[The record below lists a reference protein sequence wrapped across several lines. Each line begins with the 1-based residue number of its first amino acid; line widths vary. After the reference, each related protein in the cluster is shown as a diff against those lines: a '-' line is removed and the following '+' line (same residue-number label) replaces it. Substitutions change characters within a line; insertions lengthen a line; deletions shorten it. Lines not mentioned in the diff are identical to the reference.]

1 MQAAGTTA
9 TTILG
14 SPQPSNMARYSLKPE
29 MTVDRV
35 DICMLTKFAASY
47 ADLVRVF
54 GEPLR
59 HALGEK
65 VQVEW
70 SLVFHDAGTGQAV
83 LASIFDW
90 LEFDTLPEDV
100 TEWALS
106 GTDVRA
112 VWAVSNHMMQRY
124 ADVVH

>member
-1 MQAAGTTA
+1 MQAASSTSPL
-9 TTILG
+9 LG

-35 DICMLTKFAASY
+35 DICMLTKFQAHY
-47 ADLVRVF
+47 ADLVKVF
-54 GEPLR
+54 GEPMR
-59 HALGEK
+59 HATGEK

-90 LEFDTLPEDV
+90 LEFDTLPEDI

-106 GTDVRA
+106 GTDIRA
-112 VWAVSNHMMQRY
+112 LWAVSNHMMQRH
-124 ADVVH
+124 ADLVH